1 MDEKKHSSR
10 IEKLNDIQRLKNRGK
25 KAEDKTRN

>member
-10 IEKLNDIQRLKNRGK
+10 NEKLNDIQRLKNRGK
-25 KAEDKTRN
+25 KAEDMTRN